1 MLKSAIINTAV
12 ISFITVNFKEPMEL
26 SVITL
31 TEHFDIS
38 GFHGSVDEIFTFLG
52 CYAKYVGSCLTM
64 F

>member
-1 MLKSAIINTAV
+1 MLTSAITNTLIN
-12 ISFITVNFKEPMEL
+12 FITINFKEPMEL

-38 GFHGSVDEIFTFLG
+38 GFHCSVDEIFTFLG
-52 CYAKYVGSCLTM
+52 SYAKYVSSCLTM

>member
-1 MLKSAIINTAV
+1 MLTSAIINTV

-31 TEHFDIS
+31 TEHFDIQAS
-38 GFHGSVDEIFTFLG
+38 TACVDEIFTFLG
-52 CYAKYVGSCLTM
+52 CYKKYVGSCLTT

>member
-1 MLKSAIINTAV
+1 MLTSAITNTV
-12 ISFITVNFKEPMEL
+12 ISFITVNVKEPMEL
-26 SVITL
+26 SVLTL

-38 GFHGSVDEIFTFLG
+38 DFHGSVDEIFTFLG